1 MVRPLVFALFRLLCL
16 DSYEGMDRRVEHHV
30 SAGLACLPL
39 LVYAHSDVSGRSV
52 SDMPFG
58 QDGVT

>member
-1 MVRPLVFALFRLLCL
+1 MKKLLFIL
-16 DSYEGMDRRVEHHV
+16 
-30 SAGLACLPL
+30 LACLPL